1 MASGNTIFKSQNELV
16 PGAFSR
22 FLADVLITISI
33 VRTNNQ
39 TPVLMVEPYFNT
51 VTRTHSTPA
60 IATSSA
66 GVA

>member
-16 PGAFSR
+16 PGASSR

-39 TPVLMVEPYFNT
+39 TPVLMVENLI
-51 VTRTHSTPA
+51 STL
-60 IATSSA
+60 
-66 GVA
+66 